1 MGPWLPGKV
10 SNLESPGSEP
20 GVLPITPPGNGSG
33 FAVFSFCF
41 LFLAPN
47 VDVSLRQLGQ
57 SVSEICSVTEKRNEA
72 LNACAANLPAMAMNI
87 DREQLAAAIGAGAQ
101 DRTLIDTPQVRK
113 AIDRTIGALDN
124 GWLRCAEPSDNG
136 WIVNDWV
143 KTAIEMYFIVHNA
156 EPSEAGPMRFYDKVP
171 LKSMWENRTS
181 IRIIPPAAI
190 RFGAYLAPNTIFMP
204 CFINIGA
211 YVGEGT
217 MGDTW
222 ATVGSCAQIG
232 AGVHLSGGVGIGG
245 VLEPPNARPVIVED
259 AAFIGSRCIVV
270 EGVIVEREAVLGAGV
285 IITASTQI
293 IDVTGARPTI

>member
-1 MGPWLPGKV
+1 
-10 SNLESPGSEP
+10 
-20 GVLPITPPGNGSG
+20 
-33 FAVFSFCF
+33 
-41 LFLAPN
+41 
-47 VDVSLRQLGQ
+47 
-57 SVSEICSVTEKRNEA
+57 
-72 LNACAANLPAMAMNI
+72 MAINI
-87 DREQLAAAIGAGAQ
+87 DREQLAAAISAGAQ
-101 DRTLIDTPQVRK
+101 DRALIDTPQVRK

-217 MGDTW
+217 MVDTW

-245 VLEPPNARPVIVED
+245 VLEPPSARPVIID
-259 AAFIGSRCIVV
+259 DGAFIGSRSVVV
-270 EGVIVEREAVLGAGV
+270 EGVYVGKEAVLGAGT
-285 IITASTQI
+285 ILTGSTPI
-293 IDVTGARPTI
+293 IDVMQQPAKVYKGEVPARSVVIPGMQSKTFPGGLFGTPCALIIGERTESTDRKTSLNQALRDFNVGV